1 MDWFRDQDAEE
12 CLRAFPKGLYLGT
25 VKKINDSPDK
35 LFKDVMVAPAVDFSK
50 LEEVL
55 VILRSGFVPGA
66 SIDD

>member
-1 MDWFRDQDAEE
+1 MG
-12 CLRAFPKGLYLGT
+12 RAFPRGLYLGT
-25 VKKINDSPDK
+25 VKKIKDSPDK

-66 SIDD
+66 SIDN